1 MCSSDLVEAE
11 SRKIGV
17 LQVPTTLLLHMRAS
31 PCLRLEAPLDER
43 VQFLL
48 GDYAHMLRD
57 PTWLKERLRKLG
69 GLQPNE
75 VIDRWCRQIDE
86 GEWQTLVTDLLINH
100 YDPLYLRSMT
110 RSYPT
115 LDESPVVRPQSLSPE
130 AITALAAELRQR
142 SFSRT

>member
-1 MCSSDLVEAE
+1 MLADVHAN
-11 SRKIGV
+11 
-17 LQVPTTLLLHMRAS
+17 
-31 PCLRLEAPLDER
+31 LEALFAVMADIDAEAPGATI
-43 VQFLL
+43 VHC
-48 GDYAHMLRD
+48 GDVVGYG
-57 PTWLKERLRKLG
+57 P
-69 GLQPNE
+69 QPNE